1 MRDRRKKLSLRKGYP
16 LFKSMC
22 GRWRSKALK
31 RRGWRP
37 LKSLLF
43 CLPLCAAL
51 GVAAQSDWRTKLD
64 GPVRFYQMTDWDV
77 IVAATERSLYAID
90 AQTGETLWR
99 RRARNLDERDVA
111 PVPGTDLILLSYAE
125 KDRAR
130 MEALDL
136 LSGESVWRSERLR
149 GQVMQMAVDLNQRLL
164 AVAVVRKTKER
175 PREGFK
181 QRPTVHLLDLQT
193 GEERWRRELGSEIE
207 MLPARWTE
215 NEETVYTLDNYRAP
229 LFLDGRLYLFYDGVT
244 AYDASTG
251 KELLRERF
259 RVNEEGLALT
269 EADPVFDERLLYVS
283 GRGRVRAISR
293 TTGKVVWETKDLGTT
308 PEIIVT
314 DGVLFVRT
322 GGTFARV
329 RDGAAI
335 ARGPYGV
342 SAIDKETGRTLWQYK
357 GADRGITNIVLSDPA
372 TVVVADRDDLI
383 ALDAATGKRLAKVP
397 HGIED
402 AAFALLNERGHVLVG
417 GKNEIAAF
425 DPRSGQAIWRTRYT
439 PPGRG
444 LLRTVAAIAAR
455 AVSFYFRYGA
465 LFSFAYRGAQF
476 ARAASALR
484 WSGLHAR
491 ADLTDLTS
499 LVTDAARERA
509 SSRLALFG
517 RAANLRGG
525 GSRTIF
531 ERAGDADLQDR
542 LLDRLDPTRQFD
554 RLANFLRRRER
565 LVALRVGWIYFYT
578 QMRERGLVGV
588 NINTGRAERFVVM
601 SKVDPRFIVNE
612 ADGSIIIADDDKLI
626 AKSYALL

>member
-1 MRDRRKKLSLRKGYP
+1 
-16 LFKSMC
+16 
-22 GRWRSKALK
+22 
-31 RRGWRP
+31 
-37 LKSLLF
+37 
-43 CLPLCAAL
+43 
-51 GVAAQSDWRTKLD
+51 
-64 GPVRFYQMTDWDV
+64 MTDWDV

-164 AVAVVRKTKER
+164 AVVVVRKTKER

-425 DPRSGQAIWRTRYT
+425 DPRSGQAIWRARYT

-517 RAANLRGG
+517 RAASLRGG
-525 GSRTIF
+525 DSRTIF

-542 LLDRLDPTRQFD
+542 LLDRLDPTRQFE

>member
-31 RRGWRP
+31 RRGWRL

-51 GVAAQSDWRTKLD
+51 EVAAQSDWRAKLD

-164 AVAVVRKTKER
+164 AVTVVRKTKER

-308 PEIIVT
+308 PEIIVA
-314 DGVLFVRT
+314 DGVLFART

-329 RDGAAI
+329 RDGAAVS
-335 ARGPYGV
+335 RGPYGV

-372 TVVVADRDDLI
+372 TIVVADRDDLI

-425 DPRSGQAIWRTRYT
+425 DPRRGQTVWRARYT

-554 RLANFLRRRER
+554 RLTSFLRRRER